1 MKKQIA
7 LAIGLAVLS
16 TGALASKARLEALG
30 QDGEGSMFLDD
41 SRNVMMNPAVLNYHK
56 DFVTMEW
63 GDTSSTLD
71 SASGPRAEGGLFKA
85 AGNMVYGIY
94 FGNESNLS
102 DLARLDSGTP
112 EESNTTDF
120 FVAGDAGVQW
130 GARLSYEDYE
140 NKQGND
146 DQSASSMGIKLGII
160 SGDIE
165 GFLDFGLGSKA
176 ENGDDEYEGKGSM
189 DIGITYGQGDVDYMI
204 KVKTAAVE
212 DEDGNEI
219 KGSETK
225 VAVAKTYKLNDKAT
239 MWASAEYNM
248 NTYECDDAAFD
259 AVCVLETNSGVP
271 AALGGTDTAVGENK
285 LTYLPVSIALEVI
298 AKEWLTLRG
307 SVTSNVM
314 GTYENDDGDKATIA
328 DSTVVA
334 AGATLSFGD
343 LSFDG
348 MIGNGGKSCINATT
362 KAPTTENNAAAVC
375 SGNTN
380 SENGVL
386 NTQNLL
392 SRVSM
397 TYKF

>member
-56 DFVTMEW
+56 DFVTLEW
-63 GDTSSTLD
+63 GDTSETGDQAST
-71 SASGPRAEGGLFKA
+71 PRAEGGLFKA

-102 DLARLDSGTP
+102 NIARANKSTQT
-112 EESNTTDF
+112 ESNTTDL

-140 NKQGND
+140 NEQGTND
-146 DQSASSMGIKLGII
+146 DSASSMGIRLGII

-165 GFLDFGLGSKA
+165 GFLDFGLGNKS
-176 ENGDDEYEGKGSM
+176 EDDAGGETEGKGSM
-189 DIGITYGQGDVDYMI
+189 DIGITYGQGDVDYMV

-212 DEDGNEI
+212 DEDGDEI

-248 NTYECDDAAFD
+248 NTYECDAATFD
-259 AVCVLETNSGVP
+259 AVCANKAGVTAGT
-271 AALGGTDTAVGENK
+271 AAGENK
-285 LTYLPVSIALEVI
+285 LTFLPVSIALEVM

-314 GTYENDDGDKATIA
+314 GTYEDDDGDKATIA
-328 DSTVVA
+328 NSTVVA
-334 AGATLSFGD
+334 AGATLVFGD

-348 MIGNGGKSCINATT
+348 MIGNSSRVEETTDGDSTDSIGNDTSGGAGALRSDI
-362 KAPTTENNAAAVC
+362 
-375 SGNTN
+375 
-380 SENGVL
+380 L
-386 NTQNLL
+386 M